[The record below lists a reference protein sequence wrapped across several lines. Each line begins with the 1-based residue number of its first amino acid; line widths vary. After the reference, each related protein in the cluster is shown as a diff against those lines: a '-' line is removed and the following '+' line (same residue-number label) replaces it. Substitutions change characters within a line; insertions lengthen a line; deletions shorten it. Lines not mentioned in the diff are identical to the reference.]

1 LDAVQIPKMSRV
13 ERWRPRVVRTSGSV
27 TESIYGLILATSVI
41 AISREYDSSN
51 AGLIGVSVLV
61 TGVVFWLAHVYARV
75 LAESISHHRM
85 LRRSE
90 VREVLRHDWPLVEA
104 TVPLVLIL
112 ALGVL
117 DVVPDRAAILLATL
131 AALVELAAAGAYAAR
146 RSGASLRWTVVSAVV
161 AVTLGSAVV
170 LLKALVH

>member
-1 LDAVQIPKMSRV
+1 MSAA
-13 ERWRPRVVRTSGSV
+13 EPWRPRIVRTTGSV
-27 TESIYGLILATSVI
+27 TEAIYGLILATSVI
-41 AISREYDSSN
+41 AVSREYDATN
-51 AGLIGVSVLV
+51 AGRVGVTVLV

-75 LAESISHHRM
+75 LARSVTQHRM
-85 LRRSE
+85 LSRPE
-90 VREVLRHDWPLVEA
+90 VREVLRHDWPLVEV

-117 DVVPDRAAILLATL
+117 DVMPDRAAILAATL

-146 RSGASLRWTVVSAVV
+146 KSGAGLAGTVMSALV

>member
-1 LDAVQIPKMSRV
+1 MSAVRW
-13 ERWRPRVVRTSGSV
+13 WRPLVARTTGSV
-27 TESIYGLILATSVI
+27 TEAIYGLILATSMI
-41 AISREYDSSN
+41 AVSREYDSSN
-51 AGLIGVSVLV
+51 AGLIGVTVLV

-75 LAESISHHRM
+75 LAGSIGHHRM
-85 LRRSE
+85 LNRSE
-90 VREVLRHDWPLVEA
+90 VREVLRHDWPLVEV

-117 DVVPDRAAILLATL
+117 DVVPDKAAILAATL

-146 RSGASLRWTVVSAVV
+146 SSGAGLLGTVVSAVV

>member
-1 LDAVQIPKMSRV
+1 MSAG
-13 ERWRPRVVRTSGSV
+13 ERWRPRVVRTTGSV
-27 TESIYGLILATSVI
+27 MEAIYGLILATSVM
-41 AISREYDSSN
+41 AVSREYDSSN
-51 AGLIGVSVLV
+51 AGRVGVTVLV

-75 LAESISHHRM
+75 LAGSITQQRM

-90 VREVLRHDWPLVEA
+90 VREALRHDWPLVEV

-112 ALGVL
+112 ALGAI
-117 DVVPDRAAILLATL
+117 DVVPDKTAILAATI
-131 AALVELAAAGAYAAR
+131 AALVELAAAGWHAAR
-146 RSGASLRWTVVSAVV
+146 VSGVGPRGRVVSAVI